1 MMASP
6 DHRNFL
12 SRENDVIISDISIIS
27 STGFTSSLLG
37 VVTSLVLYED
47 ISKNFMTGKIM
58 IADAN
63 DFMRTVPVE
72 GKEVIRIRY
81 ITPINDD
88 VKEVKMRIHSQSERT
103 PTQRSDVLIFRLI
116 STSAYKDLTT
126 VLSRSYKGTH
136 ADIVESLVNDYYGK
150 PLAYNLTQG
159 EFTKAFTYN
168 RPSKIINRLCRSSIP
183 SESEASQEAS
193 GFLFYETASGFHF
206 KCLTEMYRKGAITHY
221 VNSKVGRVSIEQD
234 NLRTQFHNMRNVKFL
249 EGFPRIKNVTEGAF
263 NSLQFSFDPTTVS
276 WGVDTF
282 SYNDSF
288 LNKMGDKFA
297 FPILSPDDGDN
308 FTPSRVFLTNRVRES
323 VDGQYEDIDTKK
335 LSRQF
340 AASNYSTRN
349 NTSVNF
355 SIQGNS
361 LLEAGD
367 VLQLLF
373 TRNVPDSSLTD
384 GEYDPNLT
392 GRYLINQINNQFIF
406 NEDGSQTHTAHLN
419 CIRNFKGEA
428 SVSSSRLAVEQ

>member
-1 MMASP
+1 
-6 DHRNFL
+6 
-12 SRENDVIISDISIIS
+12 
-27 STGFTSSLLG
+27 
-37 VVTSLVLYED
+37 
-47 ISKNFMTGKIM
+47 
-58 IADAN
+58 
-63 DFMRTVPVE
+63 
-72 GKEVIRIRY
+72 
-81 ITPINDD
+81 
-88 VKEVKMRIHSQSERT
+88 
-103 PTQRSDVLIFRLI
+103 
-116 STSAYKDLTT
+116 
-126 VLSRSYKGTH
+126 
-136 ADIVESLVNDYYGK
+136 
-150 PLAYNLTQG
+150 
-159 EFTKAFTYN
+159 
-168 RPSKIINRLCRSSIP
+168 
-183 SESEASQEAS
+183 
-193 GFLFYETASGFHF
+193 
-206 KCLTEMYRKGAITHY
+206 
-221 VNSKVGRVSIEQD
+221 
-234 NLRTQFHNMRNVKFL
+234 
-249 EGFPRIKNVTEGAF
+249 
-263 NSLQFSFDPTTVS
+263 
-276 WGVDTF
+276 
-282 SYNDSF
+282 
-288 LNKMGDKFA
+288 MGDKFA

-323 VDGQYEDIDTKK
+323 VDGQYDDIDTKK